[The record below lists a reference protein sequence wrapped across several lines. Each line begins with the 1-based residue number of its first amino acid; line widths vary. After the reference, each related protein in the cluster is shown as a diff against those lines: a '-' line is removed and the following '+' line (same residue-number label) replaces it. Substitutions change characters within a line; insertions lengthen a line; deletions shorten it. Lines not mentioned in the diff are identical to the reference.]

1 MAFKMA
7 RGKKPAKANRATPSE
22 RRHTLYEHLH
32 AHIRFI
38 IAVIVGLV
46 AWQFLPLN
54 NNITRILAA
63 WNVAGWLYVVLI
75 VTMML
80 RCEVA
85 GIKRQA
91 SLEEESRT
99 VLLILTIFASVAM
112 VLAIVAQLSALND
125 DPSDRT
131 LKFALSFST
140 IAVSWFLVHL
150 VFALY
155 YAHEFHSE
163 SRRASNG
170 SGGGLKFAGERIP
183 DYLDFVYFSFVVGT
197 TAQTSDVEVCSRK
210 MRRVVT
216 LHGLLSFFFNT
227 TVIALVVNLTSQLAG
242 SATPPALH

>member
-1 MAFKMA
+1 MAAAK
-7 RGKKPAKANRATPSE
+7 GKTQRPAP

-32 AHIRFI
+32 AHIRLI
-38 IAVIVGLV
+38 IAVAVGLV
-46 AWQFLPLN
+46 VWWFLPLN
-54 NNITRILAA
+54 DSITRILAA
-63 WNVAGWLYVVLI
+63 WNIAGWLYVVLI
-75 VTMML
+75 VIMML
-80 RCEVA
+80 RCEIA

-91 SLEEESRT
+91 SLEDESRT
-99 VLLILTIFASVAM
+99 VLLILTVLASVAM
-112 VLAIVAQLSALND
+112 VLAIVAQLSALNED
-125 DPSDRT
+125 HSSDRT

-140 IAVSWFLVHL
+140 ILVSWFLVHT

-163 SRRASNG
+163 AKGSSRG
-170 SGGGLKFAGERIP
+170 SGGGLDFPGEHIP

-197 TAQTSDVEVCSRK
+197 TAQTSDVEVSSRK

-242 SATPPALH
+242 

>member
-1 MAFKMA
+1 MATA
-7 RGKKPAKANRATPSE
+7 KKATPSKP
-22 RRHTLYEHLH
+22 RHTLYEHLH
-32 AHIRFI
+32 AHFRFI
-38 IAVIVGLV
+38 IAVTVGLV
-46 AWQFLPLN
+46 VWWFLPLN
-54 NNITRILAA
+54 DNITRLLAA
-63 WNVAGWLYVVLI
+63 WNIAGWLYVVLI
-75 VTMML
+75 GIMML

-91 SLEEESRT
+91 SLEDESRT
-99 VLLILTIFASVAM
+99 VLLVLTVLASVAM
-112 VLAIVAQLSALND
+112 VLAIVAQLSALNED
-125 DPSDRT
+125 HSSDST

-140 IAVSWFLVHL
+140 ILVSWFLVHT

-163 SRRASNG
+163 AKGSSRG
-170 SGGGLKFAGERIP
+170 SGGGLQFPGEQIP

-197 TAQTSDVEVCSRK
+197 TAQTSDVVVSSRR

-242 SATPPALH
+242 

>member
-1 MAFKMA
+1 VQIPHGLAMANV
-7 RGKKPAKANRATPSE
+7 KKAATAKRAKPSE

-32 AHIRFI
+32 AHVRFI
-38 IAVIVGLV
+38 VAVLVGVAVWYLV
-46 AWQFLPLN
+46 PLPHA
-54 NNITRILAA
+54 ITRALFA

-75 VTMML
+75 GVMML
-80 RCEVA
+80 RCEIA

-99 VLLILTIFASVAM
+99 LLLILTIFASVAM
-112 VLAIVAQLSALND
+112 VLAIVAQLSALHED
-125 DPSDRT
+125 HGPDRT

-140 IAVSWFLVHL
+140 IMVSWFLVHM

-163 SRRASNG
+163 AKGNARG
-170 SGGGLKFAGERIP
+170 SGGGLDFPNDHIP
-183 DYLDFVYFSFVVGT
+183 DYLDFLYFSFVVGT
-197 TAQTSDVEVCSRK
+197 TAQTSDVVITSRK
-210 MRRVVT
+210 MRRAVT

-242 SATPPALH
+242 

>member
-1 MAFKMA
+1 MQTPIGFKMA
-7 RGKKPAKANRATPSE
+7 RPKKLVETKAKPSE

-32 AHIRFI
+32 AHARLI
-38 IAVIVGLV
+38 IAVIVGVV
-46 AWQFLPLN
+46 AWWFLPLN
-54 NNITRILAA
+54 DNVTRILAA
-63 WNVAGWLYVVLI
+63 WNVAGWLYVILI
-75 VTMML
+75 TAMML
-80 RCEVA
+80 RCEIA

-99 VLLILTIFASVAM
+99 VLLILTVFASLAM
-112 VLAIVAQLSALND
+112 VLAIVAQLSALNED
-125 DPSDRT
+125 HSSGRT
-131 LKFALSFST
+131 LKFGLAFST
-140 IAVSWFLVHL
+140 ILVSWFLVHL

-163 SRRASNG
+163 SRGASRG
-170 SGGGLKFAGERIP
+170 SGGGLKFSGEHIP

-242 SATPPALH
+242 